1 MDEEAKIRQFAEVAK
16 TIFAP
21 AYPAVARQIIN
32 TLGIKQGM
40 ALEVGIGPGL
50 LAYELVKQSE
60 LKVFALDNKFKA
72 LVLAKE
78 ILNEKGA
85 DFQRLYLCCG
95 DVLNLPFPNHTF
107 NLVCSRGSFFF
118 WQDKIKGLKEIYRVL
133 RPGGRAMIGGGFG
146 KKEIKEEICVKIKT
160 VYPDWE
166 KRVAKRRREFSQERL
181 YHLALKAGIKDPT
194 VIYDEINMWIVF
206 AK

>member
-1 MDEEAKIRQFAEVAK
+1 MNEEAKIRQFAEVAK

-32 TLGIKQGM
+32 TLGIRQGM
-40 ALEVGIGPGL
+40 ALEVGTGPGL

-60 LKVFALDNKFKA
+60 LRVFALDNKFKA

-78 ILNEKGA
+78 ILHEKGA
-85 DFQRLYLCCG
+85 DFYRLYLCCG
-95 DVLNLPFPNHTF
+95 NALNLPFPNHTF
-107 NLVCSRGSFFF
+107 DLVCSRGSFFF
-118 WQDKIKGLKEIYRVL
+118 WQDKIKGLKEVYRVL

-146 KKEIKEEICVKIKT
+146 KKEIKEEIRVKIKT

-166 KRVAKRRREFSQERL
+166 ERVAKRRREFSQEKL
-181 YHLALKAGIKDPT
+181 YQLALKAGIQNPT
-194 VIYDEINMWIVF
+194 IIYDEVNMWIVF
-206 AK
+206 TK